1 MDLPPE
7 FQRQLD
13 ALARDRRRG
22 AAELALAALP
32 VLGNLSKAQRR
43 QAARTLIKAHPAMAT
58 LRWLDAQL
66 EAGADPERL
75 VRHLI
80 LAAGEASCHAADL
93 IGKRSTVMT
102 HSASSAVERAF
113 HAARRPFRII
123 ATESRPNAE
132 GARFARRLATLG
144 FEVTLIPDASVS
156 LWIARANV
164 VFVGADAITPDGL
177 VNKVG
182 TRLLALAARE
192 AGIPFFAVCTSDK
205 IVDQVDLG
213 REDLFDLTP
222 KSLLTGVIT
231 ENGITSVRNAP
242 SPTTRP

>member
-1 MDLPPE
+1 VALPPE
-7 FQRQLD
+7 FQRQID
-13 ALARDRRRG
+13 AIARDRRRG

-32 VLGNLSKAQRR
+32 VLGHLSKAHRR
-43 QAARTLIKAHPAMAT
+43 QAGRALIKAHPAMASV
-58 LRWLDAQL
+58 RWLVQQL
-66 EAGADPERL
+66 DSGADPEHL

-93 IGKRSTVMT
+93 IGKRSVVMT

-113 HAARRPFRII
+113 HAARGPFRII

-144 FEVTLIPDASVS
+144 FEVTLIPDAAVS

-164 VFVGADAITPDGL
+164 VFTGADAITPEGL

-182 TRLLALAARE
+182 TRLVALAARE
-192 AGIPFFAVCTSDK
+192 ARVPFFVVCTSDK
-205 IVDQVDLG
+205 IVEQVDLG

-222 KSLLTGVIT
+222 SALITGVIT
-231 ENGITSVRNAP
+231 ENGIISVRSGP
-242 SPTTRP
+242 SPTPRQ